1 MCRRPIPKDP
11 PLSSQHTI
19 PRPDTGPGEAGRQQ
33 PILALTDVEKRY
45 GATLALAGVS
55 LALTPGRMTGLLG
68 PNGAGKS
75 TLIAIAAGI
84 IAADAGLR
92 SCAPDVRIGYMPQ
105 EHALYPQLT
114 AAENLAF
121 VARTA
126 GLKGGQVREAVGRSL
141 ADVGLAD
148 RADDRA
154 GGFSGGMKRRLG
166 FAAAVIGRPQVLL
179 LDEPT
184 VGVDPQ
190 SRLALIELTRAERD
204 AGTAILYSTHLME
217 EVEAHAD
224 EVAILHEGQV
234 LDRGGVADLLHRH
247 ASTYVELETTEVDL
261 PGLVGAVADSDDL
274 GNPVRLT
281 DSGEA
286 KRVRLR
292 IEATDPSTALRSA
305 FRAAESCGAT
315 VTDMRLVEPT
325 LEAVFLTLT
334 GRGLRD

>member
-1 MCRRPIPKDP
+1 M
-11 PLSSQHTI
+11 SSQHTI
-19 PRPDTGPGEAGRQQ
+19 PRPDTGPGEVGRQQ

-45 GATLALAGVS
+45 GATRALGGVS

-92 SCAPDVRIGYMPQ
+92 SCGPDVGIGYMPQ

-126 GLKGGQVREAVGRSL
+126 GLKGAQVREAVQRSL
-141 ADVGLAD
+141 ADVGLAE
-148 RADDRA
+148 RANDRA

-247 ASTYVELETTEVDL
+247 ASTYVELETTEADL
-261 PGLVGAVADSDDL
+261 PGLVAAVAASDDL
-274 GNPVRLT
+274 GNPVRLGE
-281 DSGEA
+281 SGEA
-286 KRVRLR
+286 KRARVR
-292 IEATDPSTALRSA
+292 IEATDPSAALRSA